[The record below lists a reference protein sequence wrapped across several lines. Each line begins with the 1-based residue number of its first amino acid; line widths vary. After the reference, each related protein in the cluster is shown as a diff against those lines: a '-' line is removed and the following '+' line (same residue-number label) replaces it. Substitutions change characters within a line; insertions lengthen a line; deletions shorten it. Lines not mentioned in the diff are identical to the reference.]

1 MPFDKDLIESVL
13 KHADIVK
20 IISSYLSVIKKGK
33 DYVAICPFHD
43 DTNPSMHINPEKQIF
58 KCFVC
63 GTGGSAITFVQKYE
77 HINFMDAV
85 RKVAELSGYSDPRLE
100 QKQFVKKVD
109 SKLEPLYKCTR
120 DLTLYYQYALGTEEG
135 REGLEYF
142 ESRHLDS
149 SLRAKYQL
157 GYAFKDGESTIKFL
171 QSKGHSLKTIEDIGI
186 STIYSSG
193 NIYDRNQGRVIFPI
207 CNQDGDVVGYSAR
220 RLKDG
225 TNEAKYVNSPETKIF
240 VKSNILYNYHIAKE
254 KARIAGYI
262 YVLEGF
268 MDVFALARIGID
280 SAVAIMGTALTKEHI
295 QMLRK
300 LNVEVRVC
308 LDGDLPGQT
317 ATIKIARELTNEG
330 IPFRIVDNVGSTM
343 DPDEILNNEGPEQL
357 RYYLNNLISREDFA
371 LNYYKRSNPLKTV
384 EEKKAFVKEFIPILV
399 GVKTQL
405 ELDSY
410 LRKIADITGFE
421 AESIRDLVK
430 RAKRS
435 QSENKFNEVMYDFHP
450 ERKALKKLENAERE
464 LLYQMLLNVSAIKYY
479 EQFIGNFY
487 DVVYR
492 QIAAFVIEIYKT
504 DGQIDP
510 LSVIS
515 LIESSDIENAD
526 ELIREITNT
535 MSETTHP
542 DFCSEE
548 LLNNLKQ
555 SIQDEKQSLFE
566 KEVLAESMK
575 GKSPLE
581 QARILNEY
589 NRRRAKKELNDE
601 EDN

>member
-1 MPFDKDLIESVL
+1 M
-13 KHADIVK
+13 A
-20 IISSYLSVIKKGK
+20 
-33 DYVAICPFHD
+33 
-43 DTNPSMHINPEKQIF
+43 
-58 KCFVC
+58 
-63 GTGGSAITFVQKYE
+63 
-77 HINFMDAV
+77 
-85 RKVAELSGYSDPRLE
+85 
-100 QKQFVKKVD
+100 
-109 SKLEPLYKCTR
+109 
-120 DLTLYYQYALGTEEG
+120 
-135 REGLEYF
+135 
-142 ESRHLDS
+142 
-149 SLRAKYQL
+149 
-157 GYAFKDGESTIKFL
+157 
-171 QSKGHSLKTIEDIGI
+171 
-186 STIYSSG
+186 
-193 NIYDRNQGRVIFPI
+193 
-207 CNQDGDVVGYSAR
+207 
-220 RLKDG
+220 
-225 TNEAKYVNSPETKIF
+225 
-240 VKSNILYNYHIAKE
+240 
-254 KARIAGYI
+254 
-262 YVLEGF
+262 
-268 MDVFALARIGID
+268 FALARIDID

-548 LLNNLKQ
+548 LLDNLKQ

>member
-1 MPFDKDLIESVL
+1 MAFDKDLNDSVL

-20 IISSYLSVIKKGK
+20 IVSSYLAVVKKGK
-33 DYVAICPFHD
+33 DYLAICPFHD
-43 DTNPSMHINPEKQIF
+43 DTNPSMHISPEKQMF

-63 GTGGSAITFVQKYE
+63 GTGGSAVTFVQKYE
-77 HINFMDAV
+77 HLKYMDAL

-100 QKQFVKKVD
+100 QKQYVKKVD
-109 SKLEPLYKCTR
+109 SKIEPLLKCSR

-135 REGLEYF
+135 QEGLQYF

-157 GYAFKDGESTIKFL
+157 GYAFKDGDATVKFL

-186 STIYSSG
+186 STIHSG
-193 NIYDRNQGRVIFPI
+193 NISDRNQGRVIFPI
-207 CNQDGDVVGYSAR
+207 CDQEGNVVGYSAR

-240 VKSNILYNYHIAKE
+240 HKSNILYNYHIAKE
-254 KARIAGYI
+254 RARIDGYV

-343 DPDEILNNEGPEQL
+343 DPDEILNSSGPDQL

-371 LNYYKRSNPLKTV
+371 LNYYKRSNPLKTI

-430 RAKRS
+430 RAKKS
-435 QSENKFNEVMYDFHP
+435 QSENRVNEVMYDFHP

-492 QIAAFVIEIYKT
+492 QIAAFVIEIYKA

-515 LIESSDIENAD
+515 LIESSEIDNAD

-535 MSETTHP
+535 MSEKTHP
-542 DFCSEE
+542 DVCSEE
-548 LLNNLKQ
+548 LLDSLKK

-589 NRRRAKKELNDE
+589 NRRRAKKEMNEDE
-601 EDN
+601 EDK